1 MAALDLPSAARGAL
15 DEASV
20 SVADRLVFIDT
31 LKSFL
36 TSDSTDLDLGAEHP
50 LAVWGESLSHI
61 VSYLFARA
69 RVPSPKMSAIAE
81 EEEEDVPD
89 EPDEQN
95 KTGSNLKEYQLTP
108 DEFQLWRE
116 IQKERTQSQIKE
128 VPDMPSSE
136 VFVVDSVEDVK

>member
-1 MAALDLPSAARGAL
+1 MAALDLPSAARRAL
-15 DEASV
+15 DEANV
-20 SVADRLVFIDT
+20 SVGDRLVFIDS

-61 VSYLFARA
+61 VSYLFSRA
-69 RVPSPKMSAIAE
+69 RVPSPKVSAIAE

-89 EPDEQN
+89 EQN
-95 KTGSNLKEYQLTP
+95 KTGSNLREYQLTP